1 MTVSEAS
8 AASGIA
14 LRPAALEDAAVIA
27 RLHDHVWRETYRDLA
42 TPAAWEG
49 LTEAVRLARWREV
62 LADQVR
68 WTTLVAEREKQIVGF
83 GSAGAPSEPIF
94 EGRGE
99 VRWLHVAPTLQ
110 GMGVG
115 RRLMSALTPAMT
127 ARPDSTGGWAVARSA
142 ASPIL
147 GRCGAPKTSYSPG
160 TSFRCSWK
168 RRTRDFSQRSPPFAR
183 AGATTRAGPQAR
195 PYVMKPSQGAAI

>member
-68 WTTLVAEREKQIVGF
+68 WTTLVA
-83 GSAGAPSEPIF
+83 
-94 EGRGE
+94 
-99 VRWLHVAPTLQ
+99 TLQ

-115 RRLMSALTPAMT
+115 RRLMSALTQALAVQGYEGCALAVVVGNNRA
-127 ARPDSTGGWAVARSA
+127 ARFYRRLGGREIGRFTDPGPLWRSENIVFAWDELSLLMEA
-142 ASPIL
+142 ANP
-147 GRCGAPKTSYSPG
+147 
-160 TSFRCSWK
+160 
-168 RRTRDFSQRSPPFAR
+168 
-183 AGATTRAGPQAR
+183 
-195 PYVMKPSQGAAI
+195 